1 MSLRGRSALPVL
13 FVLMWC
19 GGYVFGSIGT
29 KHADPLA
36 FTFWRFAVAAT
47 VLTTVAVATRAPWPR
62 TAAAWR
68 SLVLTG
74 LSMQALFYSTGYL
87 GMSLG
92 VPAGLSALIGGLSP
106 LAVAAAGSA
115 FLDERLTRRQWTGSL
130 LGVAGVVLAVLDR
143 LGEGRIGVGVA
154 FTLLGSVGFTAGTLL
169 QRRHGAGMDLRTG
182 GAVQFGVAALAVLP
196 VALVHGGTG
205 LPMTFPVLGGSDEPA
220 VRPAPQPVRGRRH
233 QPALPRAAHH
243 RARRRRVPVPA
254 PGRLHLGRPGHR
266 DRGSPPHQDPQVPAR
281 RHACIRDDRSRP
293 WAHGPVRFPRR
304 ASSGPE
310 TGLPATAFVTCAS
323 TASRPAGES
332 SPFAR

>member
-205 LPMTFPVLGGSDEPA
+205 LPMTFPVLGPLAFVSLGNSVGATSLLFVLLRSQYAADATSLLYLVPPITA
-220 VRPAPQPVRGRRH
+220 LVGAAFLSQP
-233 QPALPRAAHH
+233 
-243 RARRRRVPVPA
+243 
-254 PGRLHLGRPGHR
+254 LG
-266 DRGSPPHQDPQVPAR
+266 AFT
-281 RHACIRDDRSRP
+281 
-293 WAHGPVRFPRR
+293 WA
-304 ASSGPE
+304 
-310 TGLPATAFVTCAS
+310 GLVIATAGVLLTK
-323 TASRPAGES
+323 TRRSRPAGTPVS
-332 SPFAR
+332 ATTVPVPRPTALSGSRDALRPVPRPAYPQPRS